1 MHSAS
6 RWQYWYYHRI
16 SRIPHTRYAVEGL
29 TEELVLYGLAPEP
42 PKGRTFRYTNTCC
55 VAQDLLERAND
66 YVIRKKIE
74 QIKMHEGIRLQQAG
88 FPVKP

>member
-42 PKGRTFRYTNTCC
+42 PKGRIYKYARTCAF
-55 VAQDLLERAND
+55 AQDLLECHNRDTVN
-66 YVIRKKIE
+66 KKID
-74 QIKMHEGIRLQQAG
+74 QIKMHECIRLQQAG

>member
-29 TEELVLYGLAPEP
+29 TDELVLYGLAPGP
-42 PKGRTFRYTNTCC
+42 TRGGIFTYARSCC
-55 VAQDLLERAND
+55 VAQDLLECNNTD
-66 YVIRKKIE
+66 TVNKKMN
-74 QIKMHEGIRLQQAG
+74 QIKMHELIKLNQTNFA
-88 FPVKP
+88 VKP